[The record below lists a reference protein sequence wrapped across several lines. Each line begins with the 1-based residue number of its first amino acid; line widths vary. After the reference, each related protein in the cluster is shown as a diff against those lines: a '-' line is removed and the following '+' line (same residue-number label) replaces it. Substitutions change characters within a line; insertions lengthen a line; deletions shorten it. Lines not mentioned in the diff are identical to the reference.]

1 LVAEIFQVTANPES
15 ERRRSARVQLADTHG
30 NLIVSLDG
38 KVLDISVAGM
48 AIETHS
54 RLAPHHRISL
64 RLRKGPE
71 LLQLQG
77 RVVWCFLQGTRANDR
92 GETVPVYR
100 AGIEF
105 TDVLS
110 DLARDL
116 LGFLETHAIVTLE
129 TRIFGRF
136 RLEESSVSVSSSA
149 EFEVRTINLHGMAVE
164 TTLAIDAPATCD
176 VELLTEPRPIVCRAR
191 VVSDRPLPLG
201 GDRYEVA
208 VEFVDLPPEDRQ
220 LLREVIRNE
229 LDAGV
234 GQPG

>member
-1 LVAEIFQVTANPES
+1 MTENPES

-77 RVVWCFLQGTRANDR
+77 RVVWCFLQGTRANDH

-116 LGFLETHAIVTLE
+116 LGFLETHEMGLEVSLVRPRRAIHALKHFVAMIAAPVSAGQLHQLE
-129 TRIFGRF
+129 
-136 RLEESSVSVSSSA
+136 RL
-149 EFEVRTINLHGMAVE
+149 R
-164 TTLAIDAPATCD
+164 
-176 VELLTEPRPIVCRAR
+176 
-191 VVSDRPLPLG
+191 
-201 GDRYEVA
+201 
-208 VEFVDLPPEDRQ
+208 
-220 LLREVIRNE
+220 
-229 LDAGV
+229 
-234 GQPG
+234 

>member
-1 LVAEIFQVTANPES
+1 MTDNLAA
-15 ERRRSARVQLADTHG
+15 ERRRSPRVQLTDTHG
-30 NLIVSLDG
+30 NLIISLDG
-38 KVLDISVAGM
+38 KVLDISVAGI

-54 RLAPHHRISL
+54 RLSPHHRISL

-77 RVVWCFLQGTRANDR
+77 RVVWCFLQGTRANGQ
-92 GETVPVYR
+92 GEAVPVYR

-116 LGFLETHAIVTLE
+116 LGFLETHAIVTVE

-149 EFEVRTINLHGMAVE
+149 EFEVRSINLHGMAVE
-164 TTLAIDAPATCD
+164 TSLALEAPAMCD
-176 VELLTEPRPIVCRAR
+176 VELLIEPRPLTCRAR
-191 VVSDRPLPLG
+191 VVSERALPLG
-201 GDRYEVA
+201 GERYEVA
-208 VEFVDLPPEDRQ
+208 LEFLELDEGDQV
-220 LLREVIRNE
+220 LLREVIRTHLE
-229 LDAGV
+229 GRGAKAR
-234 GQPG
+234 

>member
-1 LVAEIFQVTANPES
+1 MTES
-15 ERRRSARVQLADTHG
+15 NATERRRSPRVQLADTHG

-38 KVLDISVAGM
+38 KVLDISVAGI

-54 RLAPHHRISL
+54 RLSPHHRISL

-77 RVVWCFLQGTRANDR
+77 RVVWCFLQGTRATGQ
-92 GETVPVYR
+92 GETLPVYR

-116 LGFLETHAIVTLE
+116 LGFLEAHAIVTVE

-149 EFEVRTINLHGMAVE
+149 EFEVRSISLHGMSVE
-164 TTLAIDAPATCD
+164 TSLALEAPALCD
-176 VELLTEPRPIVCRAR
+176 VELLLEPRTLACRAR
-191 VVSDRPLPLG
+191 VVSERALPLG

-208 VEFVDLPPEDRQ
+208 LEFLDLAEDDRV
-220 LLREVIRNE
+220 LLREVLRAHVE
-229 LDAGV
+229 G
-234 GQPG
+234 GGPERR

>member
-1 LVAEIFQVTANPES
+1 MTEPAPAD
-15 ERRRSARVQLADTHG
+15 RRRSARVRIPDTHG

-71 LLQLQG
+71 LLELAG
-77 RVVWCFLQGTRANDR
+77 RVVWCFLQGTRANER

-105 TDVLS
+105 SDVLS

-116 LGFLETHAIVTLE
+116 LGFLEAHAIVTLE

-136 RLEESSVSVSSSA
+136 RLEESSVAVSSSA
-149 EFEVRTINLHGMAVE
+149 EFEVRTLSLHGMAVE
-164 TTLAIDAPATCD
+164 TALPIEAPAQCE
-176 VELLTEPRPIVCRAR
+176 VELKIPPEPLLARAR
-191 VVSDRPLPLG
+191 VVSDRAQPLG
-201 GDRYEVA
+201 PNRFEVA
-208 VEFVDLPPEDRQ
+208 IEFLDLPDGERQ
-220 LLREVIRNE
+220 RLSDLIRSE
-229 LDAGV
+229 LDSGLA
-234 GQPG
+234 QPV